1 MRFEVHAARAEGAHG
16 QSDGVLW
23 HTRMIDGG
31 RNRGRRGQGWATPA
45 GPWRGQVGFHGRLA
59 PARAMD
65 LYTPMTLH
73 EEHSRGHVRNTV
85 ETRERWRI
93 DDTRSTLSFR
103 VRHMAL
109 PDIEGHFGCWGGVML
124 LDRSDPVRS
133 TVRLWVDLSSIETG
147 SPRRDAAIFAT
158 ELFDL
163 HWEPA
168 VVFDST
174 RVDVHDDRHATLI
187 GQLAVHTFRHEVR
200 VAIEGHAPRREDAGA
215 RRLAYSAHA
224 SVDRATF
231 GLRRRRHIV
240 DWLAER
246 FLAEAIEIAAEVE
259 LTRDFGSALEPV
271 LGLPSVLP
279 SVLPDLSVG
288 IAR

>member
-1 MRFEVHAARAEGAHG
+1 V
-16 QSDGVLW
+16 V
-23 HTRMIDGG
+23 
-31 RNRGRRGQGWATPA
+31 
-45 GPWRGQVGFHGRLA
+45 
-59 PARAMD
+59 
-65 LYTPMTLH
+65 
-73 EEHSRGHVRNTV
+73 
-85 ETRERWRI
+85 
-93 DDTRSTLSFR
+93 
-103 VRHMAL
+103 
-109 PDIEGHFGCWGGVML
+109 L
-124 LDRSDPVRS
+124 LDRSDPGRS

-147 SPRRDAAIFAT
+147 SPRRNAAIFAT

-174 RVDVHDDRHATLI
+174 RVDVHDDRHATVI
-187 GQLAVHTFRHEVR
+187 GKLAVHTFRHEVR
-200 VAIEGHAPRREDAGA
+200 VAIEGHAPGREEVGA

-259 LTRDFGSALEPV
+259 LTHDFGSARAPALA
-271 LGLPSVLP
+271 LPS
-279 SVLPDLSVG
+279 SLPDLSVG
-288 IAR
+288 IERSAAIRSA